1 MRPYTNSGYYGRDT
15 VFPPRLLTEA
25 QTYRVISKHCKTMHP
40 SSFVESGCAVR
51 GCLVARRLLTPLSKF
66 EGSLALL
73 IHPGV
78 TRKER
83 FSSSDPIE
91 ELEGP
96 VLAEGC
102 TSICV
107 NCEMYLNNSVIPR
120 TSLVHH
126 NWIEAVPEQLWDL
139 TYAEGI
145 MIARV
150 RHNWCVVRVNSGHH
164 G

>member
-1 MRPYTNSGYYGRDT
+1 
-15 VFPPRLLTEA
+15 FPPWPLTEA
-25 QTYRVISKHCKTMHP
+25 QTYRIISKHCKTMHP
-40 SSFVESGCAVR
+40 SSFVESGCAVC
-51 GCLVARRLLTPLSKF
+51 GCLLLTSLSKF

-73 IHPGV
+73 IRLGI

-107 NCEMYLNNSVIPR
+107 DCEMYLNNGVIPR
-120 TSLVHH
+120 TLLVHH
-126 NWIEAVPEQLWDL
+126 NWIGAIPEQLRHL

-150 RHNWCVVRVNSGHH
+150 CHNWCVVRVNLGHH
-164 G
+164 E